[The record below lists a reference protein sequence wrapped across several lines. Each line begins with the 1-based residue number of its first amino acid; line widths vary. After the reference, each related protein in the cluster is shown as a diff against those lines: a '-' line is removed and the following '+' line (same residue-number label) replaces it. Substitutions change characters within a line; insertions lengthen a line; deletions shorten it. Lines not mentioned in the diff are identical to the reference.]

1 MHFRNLAQ
9 KCLSHS
15 EVLPPEVQLKLPS
28 HLLLPILSAS
38 VLAACSTPAAQ
49 ITRQGPPPASASV
62 SRAFGIWTPN
72 TASGDT
78 CAKEIHDGYWALG
91 PDGKLYPSW
100 HPPVDPTTGCKFG
113 HEHGRNPSD
122 SKLIALTL
130 PFGYVNE
137 QLSPND
143 PLYQR
148 NEDHVGHKVEWAND
162 IEISRDDRPY
172 TKCSVLFKLHQG
184 THSPDALTNNLHE
197 LFYYASCGDGTKI
210 QWRNLQAFGHGG
222 KIHSKGCE
230 WKEKKFKVDG
240 AEVSVGAPVP
250 ATSPDGGGER
260 SMPAKNCV
268 ETTTLVQQ
276 GEYSQGWQ
284 LTENWVVGLFRQARP
299 GPNKDMMSFSAG
311 PYFQVNNPSRYFD
324 PTSAN
329 KVSRPLDLCFK
340 RGDLEWRGNDTCDAV
355 RKQAPAGGLAYTD
368 PRSPFNGAERDVHM
382 NGLHINNAGG
392 PTKWYSDVFGENLQ
406 TTPDASKGIILEQFI
421 GSVNNTP
428 EGKDFRGPTLHGDY
442 NHDGVHAPN

>member
-1 MHFRNLAQ
+1 MAL
-9 KCLSHS
+9 
-15 EVLPPEVQLKLPS
+15 
-28 HLLLPILSAS
+28 
-38 VLAACSTPAAQ
+38 LAACSPTAPQ
-49 ITRQGPPPASASV
+49 ITRGELPPASAPV
-62 SRAFGIWTPN
+62 SRAYGIWTPN
-72 TASGDT
+72 TVSGDT
-78 CAKEIHDGYWALG
+78 CSKEIHDRYWTYG
-91 PDGKLYPSW
+91 PDGKVYPSW
-100 HPPVDPTTGCKFG
+100 HPPVDPTTGCTFG
-113 HEHGRNPSD
+113 HEHGRDPSQ

-162 IEISRDDRPY
+162 IEISRDNRPY
-172 TKCSVLFKLHQG
+172 TKCNVLFKLHQG

-222 KIHSKGCE
+222 KVHEGGCDSR
-230 WKEKKFKVDG
+230 V
-240 AEVSVGAPVP
+240 EVAIGTPVP
-250 ATSPDGGGER
+250 ANSPDGDGER
-260 SMPAKNCV
+260 KLPVKGCV
-268 ETTTLVQQ
+268 EAETLVAN
-276 GEYSQGWQ
+276 GKGSDRGA
-284 LTENWVVGLFRQARP
+284 LRENWIVGLFRQARP
-299 GPNKDMMSFSAG
+299 APNKDMMSFSAG

-340 RGDLEWRGNDTCDAV
+340 RGDLEWRGDETCDAV
-355 RKQAPAGGLAYTD
+355 RKQAPQGGLAYTD

-382 NGLHINNAGG
+382 NGLSIHNAGG

-406 TTPDASKGIILEQFI
+406 TSPDTSKGIILEQFI
-421 GSVNNTP
+421 GSVDNTP
-428 EGKDFRGPTLHGDY
+428 GGKRFDGPTLSGDY
-442 NHDGVHAPN
+442 NHEGVHAPN

>member
-1 MHFRNLAQ
+1 MKF
-9 KCLSHS
+9 
-15 EVLPPEVQLKLPS
+15 LPK
-28 HLLLPILSAS
+28 HLILPIFSLT
-38 VLAACSTPAAQ
+38 LLGACSTPATQ
-49 ITRQGPPPASASV
+49 ITRQGPAPASAPV
-62 SRAFGIWTPN
+62 SRAYGIWTPN

-78 CAKEIHDGYWALG
+78 CSKEIHDGYWALG
-91 PDGKLYPSW
+91 PDGKIYPSW
-100 HPPVDPTTGCKFG
+100 HPPVDPVTGCKFG
-113 HEHGRNPSD
+113 HEHGRDPSQ

-210 QWRNLQAFGHGG
+210 QWRNLQAFGHAG
-222 KIHSKGCE
+222 KVQANGC
-230 WKEKKFKVDG
+230 KDEKKGINIPD
-240 AEVSVGAPVP
+240 AEVLVGTPVP
-250 ATSPDGGGER
+250 ATSPNGGGER
-260 SMPAKNCV
+260 RMPANGCV
-268 ETTTLVQQ
+268 EVETLVAK
-276 GEYSQGWQ
+276 GDRSNGGT
-284 LTENWVVGLFRQARP
+284 LRENWVVGLHRQARP
-299 GPNKDMMSFSAG
+299 APNKDMMSFSAG

-329 KVSRPLDLCFK
+329 KVSRPIDLCLK
-340 RGDLEWRGNDTCDAV
+340 RGDLEWRGDKTCDSV
-355 RKQAPAGGLAYTD
+355 RTQAAGGTMAYTD

-392 PTKWYSDVFGENLQ
+392 PTRWYSDVFGENLQ
-406 TTPDASKGIILEQFI
+406 TSPDASKGIILEQFI
-421 GSVNNTP
+421 GSVDNSP
-428 EGKDFRGPTLHGDY
+428 AGKDFRGPTLSGDY
-442 NHDGVHAPN
+442 GHSGVHAPN

>member
-1 MHFRNLAQ
+1 
-9 KCLSHS
+9 
-15 EVLPPEVQLKLPS
+15 
-28 HLLLPILSAS
+28 LLLPALSL
-38 VLAACSTPAAQ
+38 VLLAACSPTAPQ
-49 ITRQGPPPASASV
+49 ITRQGPAPAGITV
-62 SRAFGIWTPN
+62 SRAYGIWTPN
-72 TASGDT
+72 STSGDT
-78 CAKEIHDGYWALG
+78 CSKEIHDEYWAIG

-113 HEHGRNPSD
+113 HEHGRDPSQ

-172 TKCSVLFKLHQG
+172 TKCDVLFKLHQG

-222 KIHSKGCE
+222 KVHEGGCDSK
-230 WKEKKFKVDG
+230 V
-240 AEVSVGAPVP
+240 EVAVGTPVP
-250 ATSPDGGGER
+250 ANSPDGGGER
-260 SMPAKNCV
+260 KLPVKNCV
-268 ETTTLVQQ
+268 EPEILVAQ
-276 GEYSQGWQ
+276 GNRSDEGS
-284 LTENWVVGLFRQARP
+284 LRENWIVGLHRQARP
-299 GPNKDMMSFSAG
+299 APNKDMMSFSAG

-324 PTSAN
+324 PASPN

-340 RGDLEWRGNDTCDAV
+340 RGSLEWRGNKTCDSV
-355 RKQAPAGGLAYTD
+355 RTQATDGIMAYTD
-368 PRSPFNGAERDVHM
+368 SRSPFNGADRDVHM
-382 NGLHINNAGG
+382 NHLTINNAGG
-392 PTKWYSDVFGENLQ
+392 PTKWYSDVFGEKLQ
-406 TTPDASKGIILEQFI
+406 TSPDASKGIILEQFI
-421 GSVNNTP
+421 GSVDNKKGG
-428 EGKDFRGPTLHGDY
+428 EDFRGPTLSGDY
-442 NHDGVHAPN
+442 GHSGVHAPN